1 MTTNEILDQILRLE
15 PARRFALVEEI
26 LRSLDHPDPEIDKEW
41 LEEAQ
46 RRLAE
51 YRAGNTES
59 VSANE
64 VFGNF

>member
-1 MTTNEILDQILRLE
+1 MTDNEILDQILRLE

-26 LRSLDHPDPEIDKEW
+26 LRSLDHPDPEIEKEW

-51 YRAGNTES
+51 YRAGNTVA
-59 VSANE
+59 VSAE
-64 VFGNF
+64 QAVGPL